1 MSNQGRSLRGA
12 AVPAGCL
19 FCASVILWGCKGVP
33 PVPPHAARRAN
44 PDVHTSYVDPDNDE
58 YSGRLF
64 RTGSY
69 REQPKRRSLRRSG
82 EAAAPTATQPAMPSG
97 PAHAPAPYPPQGYPS
112 PPPPP
117 GYQQG
122 PQLAPPYA
130 QQVPGQMQP
139 AYPYGPNAAPG
150 TPLPGNGTPQYAPA
164 QGYPP
169 GTQPTPKY
177 PEPQPNPSS
186 RPYPAPQPYPIPQ
199 PYPAPQPYPSANPY
213 TTSGQAPAGGGQVI
227 PTSATAAIPPGDP
240 VATGASASSAEP
252 EPEPRKPIEDDGDGF
267 ELSDLSPNNIAKTV
281 KEATGRGPDEN
292 LARQRLE
299 EGRALFAEKKYAE
312 AAEKLKE
319 AADRWPD
326 SPLAE
331 DALFFRAECLFFT
344 DQYPAAQDTY
354 GKLLK
359 DYKNSRYLDTVT
371 RRLFAIG
378 RYWDELNLR
387 ESHWPITPNFTD
399 RTRPRFDTFGRA
411 LKAYESI
418 RIEDPTGPLADD
430 SLMAIG
436 VAYYNRERYEDAAVF
451 FDLVRT
457 EYPESDHQPKAHVLA
472 LRSKLRSYQGE
483 HYDATPLKQAEEIAD
498 QTLAQFRRELGP
510 EAEQV
515 LQSRAR
521 IEQQKAA
528 RDWAVA
534 QFYDNKHQYGAAR
547 IYYRSIVEEYPGTRF
562 AEMAERRMEELRGEP
577 AEPPER
583 YAWLTKAFEPLDEAE
598 VQRAEAAAPV
608 RWARSTIRALARDES
623 DPAEVR

>member
-1 MSNQGRSLRGA
+1 MSNQGRNLRGA
-12 AVPAGCL
+12 TVPAGYL
-19 FCASVILWGCKGVP
+19 FCACVMLWGCKGVP
-33 PVPPHAARRAN
+33 PVPPHAGRRAS
-44 PDVHTSYVDPDNDE
+44 PDVHVSHVDPDNDE

-64 RTGSY
+64 RSGKY
-69 REQPKRRSLRRSG
+69 REKPKRRSLRRSG
-82 EAAAPTATQPAMPSG
+82 EAPPAPTATQPAMPSA

-130 QQVPGQMQP
+130 QQVPGQAQP
-139 AYPYGPNAAPG
+139 AYPYRPNTAPG
-150 TPLPGNGTPQYAPA
+150 APAPGNPPPQYAPQ

-169 GTQPTPKY
+169 RT
-177 PEPQPNPSS
+177 
-186 RPYPAPQPYPIPQ
+186 YPAPQPYPGPQPYPVPQ
-199 PYPAPQPYPSANPY
+199 PYPAPQAYPGASPYP
-213 TTSGQAPAGGGQVI
+213 TSGQPPPGGGQVI
-227 PTSATAAIPPGDP
+227 PTSATTAVPPADP
-240 VATGASASSAEP
+240 GASAGPVP
-252 EPEPRKPIEDDGDGF
+252 EVPDEEEEENDGF
-267 ELSDLSPNNIAKTV
+267 ELSDLSPNHITKTV
-281 KEATGRGPDEN
+281 KKATGRGPDEN
-292 LARQRLE
+292 LARQRLQ
-299 EGRALFAEKKYAE
+299 EGRALFAEKQYAE
-312 AAEKLKE
+312 AAGKLKE

-331 DALFFRAECLFFT
+331 DALFLRAESLFFT

-354 GKLLK
+354 GKLLA

-387 ESHWPITPNFTD
+387 EPHWPITPNFTD
-399 RTRPRFDTFGRA
+399 KTRPRFDTFGRA
-411 LKAYESI
+411 LKAYETI

-436 VAYYNRERYEDAAVF
+436 VAYFKRERYEDAAVF

-457 EYPESDHQPKAHVLA
+457 EYPESDHQAKAHVLA

-483 HYDATPLKQAEEIAD
+483 HYDATPLHQAEEIAD

-515 LQSRAR
+515 LESRAR

-534 QFYDNKHQYGAAR
+534 QFYDGKSQFGAAR
-547 IYYRSIVEEYPGTRF
+547 VYYRSIIEEYPGTRF
-562 AEMAERRMEELRGEP
+562 AEMARRRMEQIRGEP
-577 AEPPER
+577 AEPPDR

-598 VQRAEAAAPV
+598 VQRAEAVAPM
-608 RWARSTIRALARDES
+608 RWAKETIRDLARDES